1 MALNS
6 HIISDPEVR
15 VSAVLPRLRILVVDD
30 EQAML
35 DAISLFFEDLHE
47 ITCCTT
53 GLRAR
58 QLFSTIDF
66 DIVICDLRLENES
79 GADLLTEFKS
89 IRPECERILM
99 TGYTGAMSIINAI
112 NEAGISYYLTKP
124 LDLLQL
130 RIMIDRVS
138 DHIQLRY
145 THESLLHRLQEHN
158 LHLERLVALRSSEL
172 SRANEALQELQSS
185 RERVIRLS
193 VHDLQNPLDNLD
205 SVLVELDKI
214 GESNPDVQ
222 ELVGL
227 AKGSSGLMRALV
239 EDMLSIAIL
248 SRADLRMRKDVID
261 IATLLRACARSFTPI
276 AEQKGIWINVDIPM
290 TDITL
295 VGDEIQ
301 LRKALDNLISNSI
314 KFTSDKGAIT
324 LRAFRDERYLTIEVQ
339 DTGQGMTPEDI
350 NNAFREFARLSAKPT
365 GGESSTGLGLFIV
378 KRIVEFHGGGV
389 SAYSEGLG
397 RGTTISMVLP
407 MTDEEVTAA
416 TS

>member
-1 MALNS
+1 M
-6 HIISDPEVR
+6 
-15 VSAVLPRLRILVVDD
+15 PRLRILVVDD

-35 DAISLFFEDLHE
+35 DAISLFFENIHE

-53 GLRAR
+53 SLRAR
-58 QLFSTIDF
+58 QLFATIDF
-66 DIVICDLRLENES
+66 DVVIADLRLDGDN

-89 IRPECERILM
+89 LRPECERILM

-145 THESLLHRLQEHN
+145 AHESLLHRLQEHN

-205 SVLVELDKI
+205 SVLVELQKECSQHPGPLD
-214 GESNPDVQ
+214 
-222 ELVGL
+222 LVEM
-227 AKGSSGLMRALV
+227 ARSSSQLMRALV

-248 SRADLRMRKDVID
+248 SRADLRMRKDLID
-261 IATLLRACARSFTPI
+261 VASMLRACARSFSSI
-276 AEQKGIWINVDIPM
+276 AEQKGIWINVDIPSGDTTM
-290 TDITL
+290 

-301 LRKALDNLISNSI
+301 LRKALDNLVSNSI
-314 KFTSDKGAIT
+314 KYTSDKGAIT
-324 LRAFRDERYLTIEVQ
+324 LRASKDDQYLTIDVQ
-339 DTGQGMTPEDI
+339 DTGLGMTPDDI
-350 NNAFREFARLSAKPT
+350 NNAFREFSRLSAKPT

-378 KRIVEFHGGGV
+378 KRIVELHGGGV
-389 SAYSEGLG
+389 SAHSDGLG
-397 RGTTISMVLP
+397 RGTTMTIVLP
-407 MTDEEVTAA
+407 LGELPAA
-416 TS
+416 LMS

>member
-1 MALNS
+1 LNLAP
-6 HIISDPEVR
+6 HIHKTPNLNDITPM
-15 VSAVLPRLRILVVDD
+15 PRLRILVVDD

-35 DAISLFFEDLHE
+35 DAIALFFENIHE

-53 GLRAR
+53 ALRAR

-66 DIVICDLRLENES
+66 DVVIADLRLDTEN

-89 IRPECERILM
+89 LRPECERILM

-145 THESLLHRLQEHN
+145 SHESLLHRLQEHN

-205 SVLVELDKI
+205 SVLFELQKECGRHPDLVDLVEM
-214 GESNPDVQ
+214 
-222 ELVGL
+222 
-227 AKGSSGLMRALV
+227 ARSSSLLMRALV

-261 IATLLRACARSFTPI
+261 VASLLRACARSYSSV
-276 AEQKGIWINVDIPM
+276 AEQKGIWINVDIPAGD
-290 TDITL
+290 TTI

-314 KFTSDKGAIT
+314 KYTSDKGAIT
-324 LRAFRDERYLTIEVQ
+324 LRASKDEQYMTIEVQ
-339 DTGQGMTPEDI
+339 DTGLGMTSDDI
-350 NNAFREFARLSAKPT
+350 NNAFREFSRLSAKPT

-378 KRIVEFHGGGV
+378 KRIVELHGGGV
-389 SAYSEGLG
+389 SAHSEGLG
-397 RGTTISMVLP
+397 RGTTMTIVLP
-407 MTDEEVTAA
+407 LGELPGTLLQ
-416 TS
+416 

>member
-1 MALNS
+1 
-6 HIISDPEVR
+6 
-15 VSAVLPRLRILVVDD
+15 
-30 EQAML
+30 
-35 DAISLFFEDLHE
+35 
-47 ITCCTT
+47 
-53 GLRAR
+53 
-58 QLFSTIDF
+58 
-66 DIVICDLRLENES
+66 
-79 GADLLTEFKS
+79 
-89 IRPECERILM
+89 
-99 TGYTGAMSIINAI
+99 
-112 NEAGISYYLTKP
+112 
-124 LDLLQL
+124 
-130 RIMIDRVS
+130 
-138 DHIQLRY
+138 
-145 THESLLHRLQEHN
+145 
-158 LHLERLVALRSSEL
+158 L

-407 MTDEEVTAA
+407 ITDEEVTAA